1 MSQIDYQRIN
11 FEDAPST
18 ATPLSAANLNR
29 MDNAIAALCDY
40 LAALET
46 TVGELQEIITELDA
60 RVSALENPTDPE
72 QGSGSEEENS
82 ETEGE

>member
-40 LAALET
+40 LATLET

>member
-40 LAALET
+40 LAALEA

-60 RVSALENPTDPE
+60 RVAALENPTDPE

>member
-46 TVGELQEIITELDA
+46 AVGF
-60 RVSALENPTDPE
+60 
-72 QGSGSEEENS
+72 
-82 ETEGE
+82 